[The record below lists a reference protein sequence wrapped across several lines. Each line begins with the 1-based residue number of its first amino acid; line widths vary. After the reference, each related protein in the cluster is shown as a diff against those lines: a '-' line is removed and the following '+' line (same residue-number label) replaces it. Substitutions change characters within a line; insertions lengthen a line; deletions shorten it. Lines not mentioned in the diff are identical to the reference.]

1 MFHFMEILFYFLIIY
16 LNLKSF
22 RLIDPVQFTLIYITF
37 IILIFES
44 HFTLQTFFK
53 LMIGNRLNATKWLF
67 IHKHFYRKTTTRQ
80 VIMVEQAYH
89 QLQPNNILN
98 TDNNNTTY
106 HIWITEK
113 ELYNSRLHLIL
124 KNCHQKLDWDKLKL
138 VSQNV
143 NERRAVLDLDSNT
156 IWNWDIE
163 TRILLYPPLQLLMPQ
178 IWETK
183 QKST

>member
-1 MFHFMEILFYFLIIY
+1 
-16 LNLKSF
+16 
-22 RLIDPVQFTLIYITF
+22 
-37 IILIFES
+37 
-44 HFTLQTFFK
+44 
-53 LMIGNRLNATKWLF
+53 MIGNRLNTTKWLF
-67 IHKHFYRKTTTRQ
+67 IHKNLISKDYHTTSYYGWN
-80 VIMVEQAYH
+80 AYH